1 MAEYE
6 GGKDKQIREAYESK
20 HGSMR
25 ETLDI
30 LNEGKP
36 AKDRGKFTMEDVR
49 RWYAYNKGTL
59 KKQKGYN
66 SYVAPEPLHEIQVD
80 LFEYTFKQ
88 PGKMRVKP
96 KDRDWGPR
104 ERINRAAT
112 RAMTVVPPY
121 GLIAIDSFTKKSLAD
136 NIKMN

>member
-1 MAEYE
+1 MTEAESK
-6 GGKDKQIREAYESK
+6 KDLAIRKAYEAK

-25 ETLDI
+25 ETLET

-36 AKDRGKFTMEDVR
+36 SKDRERFTMEDVR

-96 KDRDWGPR
+96 TDRDWGPR
-104 ERINRAAT
+104 ERVNRAAT
-112 RAMTVVPPY
+112 RALTVVPPY
-121 GLIAIDSFTKKSLAD
+121 GLIAIDSCTPQKSH
-136 NIKMN
+136 